1 MRNAKAPIAKRI
13 AIIVASAVAIAVGP
27 VWSTFHTFQI
37 DELYS
42 SPDGSV
48 QFVEL
53 HEALGAN
60 GQHLLAGHALTS
72 TQGATTRTYIFPTD
86 LPNSS
91 TAGKRVLIATPGF
104 AGLGIVTPDYIIPAP
119 FLFPGGGTLNYGGV
133 DIITY
138 PALPADG
145 VSSLSRSGTV
155 GTNSPTN
162 YAGQTGSIAPP
173 APPTLTTGI
182 PTLDQAML
190 AVLSALLV
198 IATLVIRRFR

>member
-1 MRNAKAPIAKRI
+1 SSGIVPSAISKTGEIVSIVSPRATASRRLQAIVPQGIDVTTATSPAHRPGIGGGRAVLVSPGRRVPAKSGARETTMRNAKAPIAKRI

-37 DELYS
+37 HELYS
-42 SPDGSV
+42 SPAGSV
-48 QFVEL
+48 KFVEL
-53 HEALGAN
+53 HEPPGAN

-119 FLFPGGGTLNYGGV
+119 FLFPGGGTL
-133 DIITY
+133 
-138 PALPADG
+138 
-145 VSSLSRSGTV
+145 
-155 GTNSPTN
+155 
-162 YAGQTGSIAPP
+162 
-173 APPTLTTGI
+173 
-182 PTLDQAML
+182 
-190 AVLSALLV
+190 
-198 IATLVIRRFR
+198 